1 MKSSMSKILIETV
14 TRKTIR
20 DMKESPERSIR
31 NLIDMGLLF
40 SEGRFQKHLLQ
51 TVQTM
56 LMNESSAYYG
66 LIKDTVR
73 NVEEERLLNFCM
85 NLGYN
90 SCTLGAATIRENE
103 EEKGYNIPWNIMF
116 ECEKEQFRSY
126 RNRYYKL
133 ISEGENLGVFSYMIK
148 VENGAFSDLL
158 PLIAEYPDSDFFL
171 FCEGG
176 SITDLLVT
184 KLTAYTNIMILVKYN
199 EICEKSCKL
208 LRENGLLYGIY
219 YSYSDDDIKDIESD
233 FYWIKA
239 EEMKAV
245 ATVLIA
251 DPKCSK
257 ETFDIVSGYVTRE
270 RLLQQY
276 QTIEW
281 ELYHDNCFIDEVIS
295 DDACFVYFDKNGKL
309 CGPIDEKKQ
318 AENNLYHNPLQNIL
332 MRVYL
337 K

>member
-66 LIKDTVR
+66 LIKNIVR

-90 SCTLGAATIRENE
+90 SCTLGAATIRRYE
-103 EEKGYNIPWNIMF
+103 EEKGYNIPWNIFF
-116 ECEKEQFRSY
+116 EYEREQFCSY

-133 ISEGENLGVFSYMIK
+133 INEGENLGIFTYMIK
-148 VENGAFSDLL
+148 VEDGPPSDLL
-158 PLIAEYPDSDFFL
+158 PMIAEYPDSVFFL
-171 FCEGG
+171 FCEGKY
-176 SITDLLVT
+176 ITDKFVT
-184 KLTAYTNIMILVKYN
+184 ELASYTNIMFLIK
-199 EICEKSCKL
+199 CDATCQDRCWM
-208 LRENGLLYGIY
+208 LRERELLYGIY
-219 YSYSDDDIKDIESD
+219 YTYTDNDLKDIESGL
-233 FYWIKA
+233 YWMKA
-239 EEMKAV
+239 EEMNAV

-251 DPKCSK
+251 DKKCSK
-257 ETFDIVSGYVTRE
+257 ETFDIVSEHITRE
-270 RLLQQY
+270 RFLQKY

-309 CGPIDEKKQ
+309 CGPVGEKKQ
-318 AENNLYHNPLQNIL
+318 EENNLYHNPLQNIL
-332 MRVYL
+332 MRVYP